1 LIQIFS
7 SEFIIER
14 LYECVTHEPQ
24 AVVDGWLAEQQDTKI
39 TIVDGANKVP
49 LYRGDGATK
58 AKKTC
63 YSAQKIS
70 GNRDFI
76 VDLKSK

>member
-39 TIVDGANKVP
+39 TIVDGANKYLYIEVTVQQKQKKLAIVP
-49 LYRGDGATK
+49 KKYLATG
-58 AKKTC
+58 
-63 YSAQKIS
+63 ILLL
-70 GNRDFI
+70 I
-76 VDLKSK
+76 